1 MTTRVL
7 IAVPALDMCA
17 TDFAMSLASLM
28 GHTTRDSLRRE
39 VSVSLWCQKGSI
51 IMDARNAAVE
61 AALTH
66 DATHLLFL
74 DSDMTFPPDT
84 LARLLA
90 HKKDIVGA
98 TYVKRY
104 PPHALLGDFPSGY
117 LKSFETGEA
126 PALVSALSLPF
137 GCILLKVSALE
148 KVKRPLFRYMTT
160 EHGTISEDE
169 WFCIQA
175 REAGLSVWCDLSL
188 TREVGHVGQT
198 IYRSPQ

>member
-7 IAVPALDMCA
+7 ICVPALDHCA

-61 AALTH
+61 AALAC
-66 DATHLLFL
+66 DASHVLFL

-90 HKKDIVGA
+90 HKKDLVGA
-98 TYVKRY
+98 TYVRRY

-117 LKSFETGEA
+117 LKSFETGGA

-137 GCILLKVSALE
+137 GCILIKTSVFDSLP
-148 KVKRPLFRYMTT
+148 RPFFRYVTA
-160 EHGTISEDE
+160 EGGSVSEDE
-169 WFCIQA
+169 WFCLQA
-175 REAGLSVWCDLSL
+175 REAGLSMWCDLNL
-188 TREVGHVGQT
+188 TREVGHVGQA
-198 IYRSPQ
+198 IYRSPV